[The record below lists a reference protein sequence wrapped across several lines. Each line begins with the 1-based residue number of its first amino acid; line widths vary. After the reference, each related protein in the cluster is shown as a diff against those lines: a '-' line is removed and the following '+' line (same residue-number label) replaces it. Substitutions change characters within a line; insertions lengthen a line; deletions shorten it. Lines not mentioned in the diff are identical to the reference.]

1 MGQLM
6 IFTVYPTHEACAEL
20 GRRSGLGRP
29 YSRQRLAQLIKAHLP
44 CAEKMGGQYFL
55 REVEIAY
62 LASKI
67 QTEKRKKA
75 DKQLMDDK

>member
-6 IFTVYPTHEACAEL
+6 VFTVYPTHEACAEL
-20 GRRSGLGRP
+20 GRRSGLGLGRP

-44 CAEKMGGQYFL
+44 CAEKIGGQYFL
-55 REVEIAY
+55 REVEIEY
-62 LASKI
+62 LAGRI

-75 DKQLMDDK
+75 DRH